1 MPIFMDRH
9 DDVDAS
15 PEEVAAAHLLDMKV
29 QDKHGCK
36 AFTYWLDE
44 HRKTIFCLIEAPDA
58 QSVHRMHQEAHGL
71 VPNQVIEVD
80 PKAVTGFLGRVSDP
94 ESSPEKPIH
103 ESGFRALM
111 FTDMANST
119 DITHALGDD
128 AAYLVLKKHIEII
141 RDALSTHEGREVDR
155 AGDGFLTSFAS
166 VTQAVGCAV
175 AIQQELDRHNRAEES
190 DAPIRVRIG
199 LGAGEPVSDGNAL
212 FGSTVNMTA
221 RICSHA
227 EPDQILASSVVRDLC
242 VGKGFVFEHFGS
254 VALKGFPDPVSIDS
268 VHWQA

>member
-15 PEEVAAAHLLDMKV
+15 PEEVAAAHLEDIKV
-29 QDKHGCK
+29 QDRHGCR

-58 QSVHRMHQEAHGL
+58 ESVHRMHQEAHGL

-80 PKAVTGFLGRVSDP
+80 PTAVSGFLGRVSDP
-94 ESSPEKPIH
+94 ESSPREPIH

-119 DITHALGDD
+119 DITHKLGDD
-128 AAYLVLKKHIEII
+128 AAYVVLKRHQEII
-141 RDALSTHEGREVDR
+141 LDALSTHQGREVDR
-155 AGDGFLTSFAS
+155 AGDGFLMSFAS
-166 VTQAVGCAV
+166 VTHAVGCAV
-175 AIQQELDRHNRAEES
+175 TIQRELDRHNS
-190 DAPIRVRIG
+190 GKVGDAPIRVRIG
-199 LGAGEPVSDGNAL
+199 LGAGEPVADGNAL

-221 RICSHA
+221 RICAHA
-227 EPDQILASSVVRDLC
+227 LPDQILASAVVRELC
-242 VGKGFVFEHFGS
+242 VGKGFVFEHHGS
-254 VALKGFPDPVSIDS
+254 VTLKGFPHPVSLDA
-268 VHWQA
+268 VQWRA

>member
-9 DDVDAS
+9 DAVDAS
-15 PEEVAAAHLLDMKV
+15 PEEVAAAHLLDLKV
-29 QDKHGCK
+29 QDKHCCR

-44 HRKTIFCLIEAPDA
+44 QRKTVFCLIEAPDA
-58 QSVHRMHQEAHGL
+58 ESVHRMHQEAHGL

-80 PKAVTGFLGRVSDP
+80 PKTVTGFLGRVSDP
-94 ESSPEKPIH
+94 ESSPREAIREPA
-103 ESGFRALM
+103 FRALM

-119 DITHALGDD
+119 DITNTLGDD
-128 AAYLVLKKHIEII
+128 AAYLILKRHREII
-141 RDALSTHEGREVDR
+141 QDALLTHEGREVDR

-175 AIQQELDRHNRAEES
+175 AIQRELLRHNHTEET
-190 DAPIRVRIG
+190 DVPIRVRIG

-212 FGSTVNMTA
+212 FGSTVNLTA

-227 EPDQILASSVVRDLC
+227 QPDQILASSVVRELC
-242 VGKGFVFEHFGS
+242 VGKGFVFERHGS
-254 VALKGFPDPVSIDS
+254 VTLKGFPEPVSLDA
-268 VHWQA
+268 VQWRA